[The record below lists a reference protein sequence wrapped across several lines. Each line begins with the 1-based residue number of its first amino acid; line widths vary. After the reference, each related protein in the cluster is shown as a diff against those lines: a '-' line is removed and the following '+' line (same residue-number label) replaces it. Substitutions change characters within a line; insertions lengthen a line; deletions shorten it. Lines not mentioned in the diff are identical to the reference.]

1 MRAHIIESGVVIN
14 AIEVS
19 DLNFAVG
26 PGQLLVDGAV
36 GGIGWRLL
44 DGELVPPPE
53 DSQPGTV
60 GEGA

>member
-26 PGQLLVDGAV
+26 LGQLLIDGAV

-44 DGELVPPPE
+44 DGELIPPPV

-60 GEGA
+60 EETA